1 MNESQKVEGFP
12 LDFFLMTIT
21 VSWLIW
27 LPGVLD
33 SMNIIALQLSNRIYG
48 LLNLLGGFG
57 PTITAFVLLYRQEG
71 RNAVKDLILRTF
83 NYRDIGK
90 MWWIPLFLL
99 LPAIGLGA
107 LLLNMISGGTVPELS
122 LLMQP
127 WLILIYFIGSLLPF
141 ANPIREEFGW
151 RGYALNQLQRRW
163 DAFSSSIFLGI
174 GWGIWHLPLFIF
186 PTSEEIY
193 GNVPIWIFI
202 GNTIL
207 VSCFMTWLNNN
218 TNGSMLTAI
227 LFHAVA
233 NLSGLIFP
241 LHLTEFGLYYDLLLK
256 MIFVA
261 IVVSIFGH
269 KKMVRKYNQN

>member
-1 MNESQKVEGFP
+1 MNESQKVYGFP

-33 SMNIIALQLSNRIYG
+33 ATNIIVLQLSNRIYG
-48 LLNLLGGFG
+48 LLNLFGGFG
-57 PTITAFVLLYRQEG
+57 PTFTAFVLLYRQEG
-71 RNAVKDLILRTF
+71 RNAVKDLILRAF

-107 LLLNMISGGTVPELS
+107 LLLNMVSGGTVPELS

-151 RGYALNQLQRRW
+151 RGYALNQFQRRW
-163 DAFSSSIFLGI
+163 DAFTSSIFLGI

-193 GNVPIWIFI
+193 GNMSIWIFI

-233 NLSGLIFP
+233 NLSSLIFP

-256 MIFVA
+256 IILVA
-261 IVVSIFGH
+261 IIVSIFGH
-269 KKMVRKYNQN
+269 KKMVRIYNQN